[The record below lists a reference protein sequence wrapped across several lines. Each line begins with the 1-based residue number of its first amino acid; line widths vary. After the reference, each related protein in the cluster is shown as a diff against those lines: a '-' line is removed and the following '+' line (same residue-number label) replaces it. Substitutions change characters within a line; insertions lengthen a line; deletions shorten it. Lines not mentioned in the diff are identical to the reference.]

1 MEMGHGVSCK
11 LIFIKIFEVN
21 FGRATLYYTVH
32 KDISIFYPSDRAC
45 NENCHVLKMANTRG
59 FNSIFVF
66 RKKKIPFLFG
76 GGHWVKRTW
85 ITQRHKQTQ
94 SALLPRFRA
103 QNTNPYVM
111 LV

>member
-1 MEMGHGVSCK
+1 MNAVRMEMGHGVSCK

-21 FGRATLYYTVH
+21 FGVLHYTTQFI
-32 KDISIFYPSDRAC
+32 KIFRFFTPVI
-45 NENCHVLKMANTRG
+45 EHVMKIVTSSRWQILG
-59 FNSIFVF
+59 VL
-66 RKKKIPFLFG
+66 IPFLFG

-85 ITQRHKQTQ
+85 ITQRHKQAQ
-94 SALLPRFRA
+94 STLLPRFRA